1 MDDLNLDD
9 VVASSRKFIKKRSN
23 GLLLSDEDIDILN
36 LYNIDYLK
44 YKSLSELIFE
54 ITRIINDFDGDIVP
68 LEELNIKLG
77 EYNYYHYTNK

>member
-9 VVASSRKFIKKRSN
+9 AVASSRKFIKKRSN